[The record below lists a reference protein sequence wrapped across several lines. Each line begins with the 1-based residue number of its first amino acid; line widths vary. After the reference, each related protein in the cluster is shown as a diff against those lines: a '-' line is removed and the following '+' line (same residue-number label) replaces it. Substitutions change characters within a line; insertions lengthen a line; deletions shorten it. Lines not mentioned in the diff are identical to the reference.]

1 MKTFKFIGMALFAVL
16 MCVNIASCGSSD
28 DDPIVETE
36 EGGVV
41 VSGKK
46 IAKLRQTLDFS
57 LTICYKNTCLSVSK
71 QSEVGAEQ
79 QCLGAAF
86 VCLGHRDKIRKE
98 RGQKT

>member
-46 IAKLRQTLDFS
+46 MRKSSANQK
-57 LTICYKNTCLSVSK
+57 
-71 QSEVGAEQ
+71 VGKK
-79 QCLGAAF
+79 
-86 VCLGHRDKIRKE
+86 LGHLHMMIKE
-98 RGQKT
+98 DW